1 MSLELHTGAEVP
13 ILRFAADPASMV
25 AVTLLTGDPNPIH
38 FDTKATARL
47 GLGDQPVNQGAI
59 TMAYPVN
66 AVMAWVCPH
75 WRVARVRVRFQGN
88 VVAGDVVEIGGTVVD
103 SEGGSRARIEVWA
116 RLLSGR
122 TVLDGEIAVV
132 RNV

>member
-47 GLGDQPVNQGAI
+47 GLGDRPVNQGAI

-66 AVMAWVCPH
+66 AVMAWISPH

-88 VVAGDVVEIGGTVVD
+88 VVAGDVVEVGGTVVD